1 MVSNRPPIVPT
12 IPYFVVAPS
21 GDQVPQWPEGTYGLP
36 MVATS
41 LCPSSAG
48 FTWATGSRY
57 QDTVGTNQRSTNF
70 NLATSVKDNNVEQR
84 FCVKDVDANDVSR
97 PSWPDGR
104 YCVYKKG
111 TSCPFGLSEGW
122 VFWDDKNEANK
133 NTVQGTLPNGTYN
146 QDTKIYFCC
155 QTVGS
160 VFDTIYLPVD
170 KPFYLIAFKSY
181 FSTNPVCQE
190 VHGAVATVEYITFA
204 TERSNITKVGVPFPY
219 GANAEP
225 RRIYYCHYSGK

>member
-1 MVSNRPPIVPT
+1 MSL
-12 IPYFVVAPS
+12 
-21 GDQVPQWPEGTYGLP
+21 WPEGTYGLP
-36 MVATS
+36 MAATS
-41 LCPSSAG
+41 LCPSSVN

-57 QDTVGTNQRSTNF
+57 QDTVGANQRSTNF
-70 NLATSVKDNNVEQR
+70 HLATSVKNNSVEQR
-84 FCVKDVDANDVSR
+84 FCVKDVDADSVSL

-111 TSCPFGLSEGW
+111 ASCPFGLSEGW

-133 NTVQGTLPNGTYN
+133 NTVQGTLPDGMYN
-146 QDTKIYFCC
+146 EDTKIYFCC

-181 FSTNPVCQE
+181 FSPNPACQE
-190 VHGAVATVEYITFA
+190 VHGAVATVDYVKF
-204 TERSNITKVGVPFPY
+204 GVENSSSPNMGGVFPY
-219 GANAEP
+219 GADAKPEP
-225 RRIYYCHYSGK
+225 YIYYCYYSGKFPSDITYHQLVLYLCSNNNNN